1 MNEDKNQMARLHRIL
16 RRQLAVEKRHTA
28 SAASTRRPRNLSE
41 PRRKV
46 VRQPKPRTRERHGS
60 MSYPSQFMDRKP
72 HLWQPYKRPDGE
84 LLQKLGVPEDCL
96 DDWEAKLEHVITHQA
111 IQQLLGGID
120 PSRIPD
126 SDPFPSSLLGDES
139 IAANPNPDY
148 DDEEPYMTPSQND
161 NDDDNPL
168 SPIIVPKTEPVTPRP
183 ESVYSPELVDITD
196 SPS

>member
-1 MNEDKNQMARLHRIL
+1 
-16 RRQLAVEKRHTA
+16 
-28 SAASTRRPRNLSE
+28 
-41 PRRKV
+41 
-46 VRQPKPRTRERHGS
+46 
-60 MSYPSQFMDRKP
+60 MDRKP

-148 DDEEPYMTPSQND
+148 DDEEPYMTPSEND
-161 NDDDNPL
+161 DDDDNPL
-168 SPIIVPKTEPVTPRP
+168 SPIIVPKTEPVTP
-183 ESVYSPELVDITD
+183 
-196 SPS
+196 